1 MVYRYSW
8 IAGLASIGFAFWQLG
23 RLLLPTTSGARWQLV
38 VLSGLIIGLV
48 ITWTAVT
55 YRLRT
60 LVIVLIN
67 AAALFNC
74 SAFRR
79 SSPCVSP
86 FSIKSLTIFS
96 HA

>member
-23 RLLLPTTSGARWQLV
+23 GLLLPTGSGARWQLV

-60 LVIVLIN
+60 FVVVLIN
-67 AAALFNC
+67 AGALVPGGC
-74 SAFRR
+74 
-79 SSPCVSP
+79 
-86 FSIKSLTIFS
+86 TICGTG
-96 HA
+96 